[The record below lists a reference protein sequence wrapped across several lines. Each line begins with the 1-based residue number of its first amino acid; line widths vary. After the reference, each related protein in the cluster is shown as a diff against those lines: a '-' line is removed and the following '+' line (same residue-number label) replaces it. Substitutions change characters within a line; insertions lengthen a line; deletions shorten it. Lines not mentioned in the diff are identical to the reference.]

1 MIDKIWFNTNL
12 VLLDQGVCTPFLK
25 HKNYFKCIEMS
36 KCLLRLYSGFTAS
49 LSQFPMY
56 KVGRKI
62 DSFC

>member
-36 KCLLRLYSGFTAS
+36 KCLLDYTQVLLPLCPSS
-49 LSQFPMY
+49 LCIKQGE
-56 KVGRKI
+56 K
-62 DSFC
+62 